1 MACTPAGS
9 KPGMIDARKTLLA
22 RPVAGARTPADHE
35 RRAMSDQRG
44 PKDADPVQRM
54 GQGMLWIFWLLVLG
68 TGTWLFSTWM
78 SGSERAERTPMAQV
92 TDDKVEVRLLRG
104 RGGHYMADGL
114 IDGRAVTF
122 LLDTG
127 ATSVVVPADQAARLG
142 LERGA
147 RIPIRTASG
156 RDHAWLT
163 QIDRLELGPLI
174 LYDVEGAIAP
184 GLEDTVLLGMSALG
198 RLEMTQRDGI
208 LILTQRR

>member
-1 MACTPAGS
+1 MN
-9 KPGMIDARKTLLA
+9 D
-22 RPVAGARTPADHE
+22 E
-35 RRAMSDQRG
+35 QRQG
-44 PKDADPVQRM
+44 GADPVQRM

-68 TGTWLFSTWM
+68 VGTWLFSTW
-78 SGSERAERTPMAQV
+78 SDSRERAERTPQARIS
-92 TDDKVEVRLLRG
+92 DDAIELRLQRG
-104 RGGHYMADGL
+104 RGGHYL
-114 IDGRAVTF
+114 IDGRIDGGAVTF

-142 LERGA
+142 LERGQ

-163 QIDRLELGPLI
+163 RIDRLELGPLT

-198 RLEMTQRDGI
+198 RLEMSQRDGV
-208 LILTQRR
+208 LVLTQRR